1 MVKNGFIHQNHTILC
16 LNMENKYYGIE
27 FGIEFGIEIRIEFG
41 IEFGIGIYTK
51 LKIDLKIYY

>member
-1 MVKNGFIHQNHTILC
+1 MVKNGFIHQNHIILC
-16 LNMENKYYGIE
+16 LNMENKYY
-27 FGIEFGIEIRIEFG
+27 G